1 LGKVTKKR
9 AKRKIKTQFIFI
21 PFANSKFCTIFALLK
36 RKFMEKII
44 MIIEKSK
51 DFYDA
56 YSDNCDG
63 IYAAGDSIEAVKADA
78 MEAVSLIKKNLPD
91 DRWPK
96 QIKGEFEI
104 EWKFDVPS
112 FLEYYGEYL
121 SLAGLER
128 MTGIHQKQLSNYLH
142 RRSVPRQKQAD
153 RIINGLH
160 RFAREILSITL

>member
-1 LGKVTKKR
+1 
-9 AKRKIKTQFIFI
+9 
-21 PFANSKFCTIFALLK
+21 
-36 RKFMEKII
+36 MEKII

-51 DFYDA
+51 DFFDA

-63 IYAAGDSIEAVKADA
+63 IYAAGDSVQAVKEDA
-78 MEAVSLIKKNLPD
+78 MRAIEGIKRNLPE

-112 FLEYYGEYL
+112 FLEYYGNYL
-121 SLAGLER
+121 SLAGLQR
-128 MTGIHQKQLSNYLH
+128 MTGINQKQLSNYLH
-142 RRSVPRQKQAD
+142 HRAVPRQKQAD

-160 RFAREILSITL
+160 NFAREILSITL